1 MAPGR
6 SRPITSTSAT
16 VESVPGRVLAGTS
29 DALWHH
35 PHDRVRHT
43 VVQRQDP
50 PSEYPGVAAE
60 PTLPGAM
67 AEHQDRCR
75 AVHIIRCA
83 QRSTERGSRTEHV
96 EKFT

>member
-1 MAPGR
+1 
-6 SRPITSTSAT
+6 
-16 VESVPGRVLAGTS
+16 
-29 DALWHH
+29 
-35 PHDRVRHT
+35 
-43 VVQRQDP
+43 
-50 PSEYPGVAAE
+50 
-60 PTLPGAM
+60 M